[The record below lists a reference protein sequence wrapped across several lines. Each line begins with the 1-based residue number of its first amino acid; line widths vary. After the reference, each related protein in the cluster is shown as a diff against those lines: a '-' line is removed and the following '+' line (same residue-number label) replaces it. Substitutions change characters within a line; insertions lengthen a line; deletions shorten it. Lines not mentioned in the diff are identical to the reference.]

1 MHNSHLTLWAFPIV
15 AVVAVMLPVLDLT
28 TIDILIVLAVSSAL
42 ATSWNWAV
50 GLGGLL
56 NLAHIAYYG
65 IGAYACALA
74 VVYLG
79 IHPVFGVLAGMAIS
93 GCLAWATC
101 ALSLKMKVA
110 DLYFALLTVAL
121 MEGLAALCRGL
132 ETQYAPDGITL
143 PFRNDPASLMFLDKT
158 YYYYML
164 IGLSIL
170 LVLIQYLVQRSK
182 YGLLIYSSRDS
193 QNAAASLGVPVNRV
207 LMSVSVASALP
218 ASLVGSII
226 TLSTLHVEAPSV
238 FQFEL
243 LLAIIVATVI
253 GGVGSLWGPFAGA
266 AVVTVVQEVIRRLVG
281 GVGAVGIPD
290 IVFGVMLLVI
300 VLFVPAGFAGLY
312 RQLKGRER

>member
-1 MHNSHLTLWAFPIV
+1 MRVSYLSLLAFPAVIGVAIV
-15 AVVAVMLPVLDLT
+15 LPILDLT

-42 ATSWNWAV
+42 ATSWNWSV

-65 IGAYACALA
+65 LGAYACAIA

-79 IHPVFGVLAGMAIS
+79 VHPVFGMLAGMAVS
-93 GCLAWATC
+93 GLLAWATC

-121 MEGLAALCRGL
+121 MEGLAALFRGI
-132 ETQYAPDGITL
+132 ETRYAPDGILL
-143 PFRNDPASLMFLDKT
+143 PFRNDPASLMFIDKT

-164 IGLSIL
+164 ISLSIL

-182 YGLLIYSSRDS
+182 YGLLIYSARDS
-193 QNAAASLGVPVNRV
+193 QNAASSLGVPVNRV
-207 LMSVSVASALP
+207 LMSISVASALP
-218 ASLVGSII
+218 AALVGSII
-226 TLSTLHVEAPSV
+226 TLSTLHVEAPST

-243 LLAIIVATVI
+243 LLAVIVATVI

-266 AVVTVVQEVIRRLVG
+266 AVVTVIQEVIRRLIG
-281 GVGAVGIPD
+281 GVGAVGVPD
-290 IVFGVMLLVI
+290 IVFGLLLIVI
-300 VLFVPAGFAGLY
+300 VLFASNGITGLV
-312 RQLKGRER
+312 RQLKASGR